1 MRLTALLLTL
11 LLLCPACGGSSDWN
25 DSHKTNFLR
34 ACRREAGYEKQ
45 DLCTPLAM
53 EIENRINQG
62 ASKTCLLFS
71 ANDIAIADDPTQRA
85 DAQQRFDSC

>member
-1 MRLTALLLTL
+1 
-11 LLLCPACGGSSDWN
+11 
-25 DSHKTNFLR
+25 
-34 ACRREAGYEKQ
+34 
-45 DLCTPLAM
+45 M
-53 EIENRINQG
+53 EIENRIKQG